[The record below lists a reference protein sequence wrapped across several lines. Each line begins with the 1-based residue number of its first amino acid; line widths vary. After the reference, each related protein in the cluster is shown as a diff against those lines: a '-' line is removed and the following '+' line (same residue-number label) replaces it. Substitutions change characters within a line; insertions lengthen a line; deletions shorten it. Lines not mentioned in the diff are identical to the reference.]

1 MNEKEIEQ
9 RRREVEELKLKGY
22 KQSQIADKLDVSEQ
36 TISADVKAINE
47 RYKKFVTENPYYLEK
62 RIDKILEWLDK
73 YDKVLQQ
80 LYELKDATF
89 KVKDG
94 IQSIVNR
101 YIPSIPKPA
110 ADAEGHMDKKELKKY
125 LDKERERLRFSKE
138 LNSLAKSNT
147 SDQIGILREIRS
159 TLSEQAKILQLI
171 TGNKTYVQQNFI
183 HIDKIQLIMNKIKYI
198 VEKYITEDKR
208 KEVYGILKNINL
220 EE

>member
-147 SDQIGILREIRS
+147 SDQTGILREIRS